1 MDRMRRIEVQ
11 GAGGG
16 PKRPGWVL
24 AVMIAA
30 PFSVVAAGVWVWG
43 IIEGLA

>member
-1 MDRMRRIEVQ
+1 MRRIEVQ
-11 GAGGG
+11 GAVGG

-30 PFSVVAAGVWVWG
+30 PFIVVAAGVWAWT
-43 IIEGLA
+43 IIKGLA